1 MSLNFNASPYYDD
14 FDETKK
20 FVKILFRPSYA
31 IQARELTQLQT
42 MLQNQIGRF
51 GSHVFTNGSRVLDAQ
66 MAFEPNATSIKITA
80 TDIDTTTNISNMF
93 NYFTIDTNVISIDAV
108 KASILAQ
115 GYLANRNGVT
125 GLTFTN
131 GNAQLK
137 VIALYPPAGADPA
150 TIICQE
156 MTGVHAIDNTTYTAS
171 TGKTFLSNPTASI
184 NEATFYSINS
194 GVYFVNKLFVYVEK
208 QTVVTSKYTRYA
220 NVRVGLSISE
230 YIVTTDTDQSL
241 LDPARGS
248 INYNAPGADRYAID
262 LILTTKAIDTI
273 DVIAGTSGINYVDLA
288 KIVNGVIATQREYST
303 YSDIEDTLARRTF
316 DESGDYT
323 VESFGI
329 QYRDHP
335 TDAAKFQVGMGAGVA
350 YIRGY
355 EFRTLSTSWLDV
367 DRARTVDT
375 ITNNTIPTLYGNY
388 INVDTGSG
396 TAIGNLPVL
405 TGDIIQLWDAV
416 TSGTQVGTAKVRLL
430 YRMSATLYRVYV
442 TDVSMSSGN
451 FSAARS
457 IRYTGSVRWDIL
469 LTAGIAVLNEPT
481 SNVLLFK
488 QLYESVQ
495 TFTNKTFNYMKTV
508 SVTSG
513 FWAGSGPYVATNI
526 SPSSNEYFITA
537 DSSNGFAPYV
547 VIDSTGTIRTITA
560 ISVSGGGAVTIT
572 IAAGAG
578 APGNCTVYAPTYRSI
593 SSPRVKTLVTPTI
606 TAAAGVG
613 VTTFNL
619 ISGSRNYYDIQSI
632 SSIVHSAAP
641 ATEIKSKFSMF
652 DGQTDS
658 YYGLGS
664 ITWIDAGAIP
674 TTGTF
679 TIIFTSYDH
688 SNDASGTGYFT
699 VDSYTGT
706 IPSYKSKITNIT
718 YALRDVIDFRPTI
731 SDTLGATTFK
741 NQALP
746 IPLGIG
752 AEFIATYSY
761 YLPRRDKIV
770 LTKDRKFVVAQGI
783 PALNPIVPSDL
794 PETMKLYTMY
804 VPAYTYTSTS
814 IDTTYVENKRYTMRD
829 IGKIDQRVARV
840 EYYTSLSLLEKQA
853 KDKNLLTSS
862 GVNAFKNGILVDS
875 FAGHSVGD
883 VNNTEYKCSID
894 YSKLVL
900 RPSIDVRNYAFNRV
914 SGGTLSSANIVT
926 LPYTT
931 ATYIDQPLAS
941 EIINVTPYDVASW
954 IGTMQLSPSSDTWF
968 DTVKAPDVIQNVSG
982 TNDNWTVLGANALA
996 TTYDFFNSGW
1006 VGDSK
1011 SVKVDGRQTLQG
1023 QYHNNYSG
1031 TTATATDL
1039 GINTIVADRVIS
1051 STVVPYMRQRVVS
1064 FTATGMKPF
1073 TQVYTY
1079 FDDVQVNVGVSMF
1092 TDVLGS
1098 ITGTFTV
1105 PPNIKVGARPFKVT
1119 DKAPAAPYFYTSA
1132 SAQYSA
1138 AGILN
1143 TVQSTRVMQITRTPF
1158 SVDTTAFKIQ
1168 YIDPL
1173 AESFFVNS
1181 KENPNG
1187 IFLDSVDV
1195 YFTSKAATL
1204 PVIMQLRP
1212 MVNGY
1217 PSSTEVIPFSEVT
1230 LAPSS
1235 VTIASDRYNPTVA
1248 DKTRFQFTA
1257 PVFLAPGSYCFVLLS
1272 TTTEYQVYMATMGFK
1287 QLGSDNII
1295 GKQPYVGSLFKSQNA
1310 QTWTASQDNDLMFR
1324 LNKCVFST
1332 TPTDVIFSNVIDAQ
1346 SDVFNYHTV
1355 NVNPSAVEFSSA
1367 SINWYKKAIPT
1378 GGTLESSYS
1387 AFNIGVNLDLS
1398 TEYQIQG
1405 TQANQLAYKATMVTT
1420 DANISPVIDL
1430 DRCFSIFV
1438 KNIINTDLTNETVAK
1453 TGNALAKYET
1463 RAVTL
1468 ATGFESVGLN
1478 VTFDAYLPGISDVYV
1493 YYKTANTGNQ
1503 IDFDKM
1509 GWTLLSGTAAATHAP
1524 VNRIGVDVPY
1534 TEYNFKTT
1542 TALPLYNLY
1551 SIKLVMVGLG
1561 INAPLIKDLRVIA
1574 FS

>member
-1 MSLNFNASPYYDD
+1 MLNLNKSPYYDD

-20 FVKILFRPSYA
+20 FLKILFRPSYA

-51 GSHVFTNGSRVLDAQ
+51 GSHIFANGSRVVDAQ
-66 MAFEPNATSIKITA
+66 MAYEPNAVSIKITA
-80 TDIDTTTNISNMF
+80 TDIDTTTNITNMF
-93 NYFTIDTNVISIDAV
+93 NYFTIDTNIITVDEV
-108 KASILAQ
+108 KASIVAQ

-125 GLTFTN
+125 GLVFSN
-131 GNAQLK
+131 GNAKLK
-137 VIALYPPAGADPA
+137 VVALYPPAGADPA
-150 TIICQE
+150 TIICVE
-156 MTGVHAIDNTTYTAS
+156 MTGVHAANNTTYTAS
-171 TGKTFLSNPTASI
+171 TGKTFLSNPSSAI
-184 NEATFYSINS
+184 GEATTYAINS
-194 GVYFVNKLFVYVEK
+194 GVYFVNNLFAYVEK
-208 QTVVTSKYTRYA
+208 QTVVTSKYNRTP
-220 NVRVGLSISE
+220 NIRVGLSINE

-262 LILTTKAIDTI
+262 LILTTKDL
-273 DVIAGTSGINYVDLA
+273 DVVDVVDGTSGINYVDLA
-288 KIVNGVIATQREYST
+288 KIVDGVIAAQREFST

-323 VESFGI
+323 VNAFGI

-335 TDAAKFQVGMGAGVA
+335 SDSTKFQVGMGAGVA
-350 YIRGY
+350 YVRGY
-355 EFRTLSTSWLDV
+355 EFRTISTTWLDA

-388 INVDTGSG
+388 VLVDTGSG
-396 TAIGNLPVL
+396 TAVGNLPVL
-405 TGDIIQLWDAV
+405 TGDIVQLWDAV

-430 YRMSATLYRVYV
+430 YRMSATQYRIYL
-442 TDVSMSSGN
+442 TDVAMSSGN
-451 FSAARS
+451 FSSVRS
-457 IRYTGSVRWDIL
+457 MRYTGGVRWDIL
-469 LTAGIAVLNEPT
+469 LTSGNAVLNDPT
-481 SNVLLFK
+481 ANVLLFK
-488 QLYESVQ
+488 QLYNSIQ

-513 FWAGSGPYVATNI
+513 FWSGSGPYVATNI
-526 SPSSNEYFITA
+526 SPSTNEFFITA
-537 DSSNGFAPYV
+537 DNSNGFAPYT
-547 VIDSTGTIRTITA
+547 VIDSTGAIRTITA
-560 ISVSGGGAVTIT
+560 LSVAGGGAVTIT
-572 IAAGAG
+572 ISAGSG
-578 APGNCTVYAPTYRSI
+578 APGNCTVYAPVYRSI
-593 SSPRVKTLVTPTI
+593 SSPRVKTLVSPTI

-619 ISGSRNYYDIQSI
+619 ISGSRNYYDIQAIASI
-632 SSIVHSAAP
+632 KHSAAP
-641 ATEIKSKFSMF
+641 TIEIKSKFSMF
-652 DGQTDS
+652 DGQTDN

-664 ITWIDAGAIP
+664 VTWIDAGAIP

-679 TIIFTSYDH
+679 TIIFDSYDH

-706 IPSYKSKITNIT
+706 IPSYTSKITNIA
-718 YALRDVIDFRPTI
+718 YSLRDTIDFRPTI
-731 SDTLGATTFK
+731 SDTLGVTTFK

-761 YLPRRDKIV
+761 YLPRRDKLV
-770 LTKDRKFVVAQGI
+770 LTKDRKFVVVQGI

-794 PETMKLYTMY
+794 PETMTLYTMY
-804 VPAYTYTSTS
+804 VPAYTYTSNS
-814 IDTTYVENKRYTMRD
+814 INTTYIENKRYTMRD
-829 IGKIDQRVARV
+829 IGRIDQRVSRV

-853 KDKNLLTSS
+853 KDKNLLTSA

-875 FAGHSVGD
+875 FSGHSVGD
-883 VNNTEYKCSID
+883 VANTEYKCSID
-894 YSKLVL
+894 YSNLVL
-900 RPSIDVRNYAFNRV
+900 RPSIDVRNYGFSRV
-914 SGGTLSSANIVT
+914 SGGTLASANIVT
-926 LPYTT
+926 LPYTV
-931 ATYIDQPLAS
+931 ATYVDQPLAS

-954 IGTMQLSPSSDTWF
+954 IGTMTLSPSSDTWF

-982 TNDNWTVLGANALA
+982 SNDNWVFLGANAVG
-996 TTYDFFNSGW
+996 TQYDFFNSGW
-1006 VGDSK
+1006 VGK
-1011 SVKVDGRQTLQG
+1011 VETIKVDGRTTFQG
-1023 QYHNNYSG
+1023 DYHNNYSG
-1031 TTATATDL
+1031 TVATTTDL
-1039 GINTIVADRVIS
+1039 GINTIVADKIIS
-1051 STVVPYMRQRVVS
+1051 STVVPFMRQRVVS
-1064 FTATGMKPF
+1064 FTADGLKPF

-1079 FDDVQVNVGVSMF
+1079 FDDVQVNVGVNMF

-1105 PPNIKVGARPFKVT
+1105 PPNINVGTRPFTVT
-1119 DKAPAAPYFYTSA
+1119 DRAPAAPYFYTEA
-1132 SAQYSA
+1132 NAQYSA

-1143 TVQSTRVMQITRTPF
+1143 TVQSTRVMKVVRTPF
-1158 SVDTTAFKIQ
+1158 VVDEVVRRVQ

-1181 KENPNG
+1181 KEYPNG
-1187 IFLDSVDV
+1187 LFLDSVDV

-1235 VTIASDRYNPTVA
+1235 VTIAADRYNPTVA
-1248 DKTRFQFTA
+1248 DKTRFQFKA
-1257 PVFLAPGSYCFVLLS
+1257 PIFLAPGDYCFVLLS

-1287 QLGSDNII
+1287 QLGSNNII
-1295 GKQPYVGSLFKSQNA
+1295 GKQPYIGSLFKSQNA

-1332 TPTDVIFSNVIDAQ
+1332 SSTDVIFSNTVDAQ
-1346 SDVFNYHTV
+1346 SDVFNYHLV
-1355 NVNPSAVEFSSA
+1355 NVNPSTVEFSNANIS
-1367 SINWYKKAIPT
+1367 WFKKAIPT
-1378 GGTLESSYS
+1378 GGTLEASYT
-1387 AFNIGVNLDLS
+1387 AFNTSTNLEQS
-1398 TEYQIQG
+1398 QEYQIQG
-1405 TQANQLAYKATMVTT
+1405 TIANQLAYKATMITT
-1420 DANISPVIDL
+1420 DPNVSPVIDL

-1438 KNIINTDLTNETVAK
+1438 KNVINTDLTNETIAK

-1468 ATGFESVGLN
+1468 AAGFESVGLN
-1478 VTFDAYLPGISDVYV
+1478 VTFDAYLPGIADVYV

-1509 GWTLLSGTAAATHAP
+1509 GWTLLSGTAGAVHAP
-1524 VNRIGVDVPY
+1524 VNRLGVDVPY

-1542 TALPLYNLY
+1542 VALPLYNLY
-1551 SIKLVMVGLG
+1551 SVKLVMVGLG
-1561 INAPLIKDLRVIA
+1561 VNCPLIKDLRVIA